1 MNSFMKNSLN
11 SFHGTL
17 ANILYSEREENAN
30 ELPQK
35 WNPALAVTYFLINT
49 ENTNETGTLRCCLTA
64 FSFLLILLGYVP
76 YLAQPTL

>member
-1 MNSFMKNSLN
+1 MKNSLN

-35 WNPALAVTYFLINT
+35 WNPALAVTYFNKY
-49 ENTNETGTLRCCLTA
+49 RKH
-64 FSFLLILLGYVP
+64 
-76 YLAQPTL
+76 